1 MLRKFSIPS
10 KVGRSFTVQSG
21 LSDCG
26 ASCLY
31 NIIRYHGGRV
41 SMEYLKLFCG
51 TDSGGATLL
60 ALKEAAEKFGFTAKG
75 LQVDNRQQLKNLPF
89 PSILHVK
96 NDHGNFHYIICYQH
110 WKDKWL
116 IGDPAR
122 GLRIITYRELQ
133 TLWHSRVLLML
144 EPMSE
149 LSRVQSDPKNWFH
162 KIIEKHLGL
171 LTVVIFLGI
180 LVGLL
185 GLSQAV
191 FTQQIIDRLL
201 PNKDSYSLSLAIG
214 GLFGLLLI
222 RASVNYLRNLLLIT
236 HHTQFNNELIQDFLK
251 KIFQTP
257 IKFLTSHSSAEILAR
272 INDSQ
277 KIQKIIQLSAGSFI
291 VDVLITVIIILG
303 ISWFSFKIGLMVCLI
318 VTIMIAVL
326 WGYQKVISKGHYTVM
341 SAFARRENVLI
352 ETFDNI
358 KEIKINNG
366 ESDYLARSMRV
377 HQLYHDN
384 ILKLGKYNLS
394 CGAWSEVL
402 AALLVV
408 IPMSFGAVLVS
419 NSELQLGEWVALLF
433 LVSGIAPALSRS
445 VLFNTHIKEARAALT
460 RLHEIQSLPLEQ
472 SLLTKSKYHPIENII
487 ISRIS
492 FSFPGQPPLI
502 DNLNLEL
509 IKDRLYV
516 LTGKSGSGK
525 STVLDL
531 ILRIH
536 RPKCGLITV
545 DSHNL
550 ERWNLQEWRNRV
562 TLVPQT
568 VRLFQT
574 SLAQNIAMHPNEDCT
589 QAVSS
594 FCRSYGFDTHL
605 GSLSQKYHHM
615 VAPGGVQLSGG
626 EGQLIAWARALYRK
640 PQVLLLDEATT
651 FLDNGKKSFVLGL
664 LQKIKKD
671 TIILMV
677 SHDPYIMS
685 QADKVIEL

>member
-10 KVGRSFTVQSG
+10 KAGRSFTVQSG

-41 SMEYLKLFCG
+41 SLEYLKLVCG
-51 TDSGGATLL
+51 TDSGGTTLL
-60 ALKEAAEKFGFTAKG
+60 GLKEAAEKFGFTAKG

-96 NDHGNFHYIICYQH
+96 NDQGNFHYLIYYQN

-116 IGDPAR
+116 IGDPAQ
-122 GLRIITYRELQ
+122 GLRIITDRELQ
-133 TLWHSRVLLML
+133 SLWHSRVLLVL
-144 EPMSE
+144 EPKSE
-149 LSRVQSDPKNWFH
+149 LVKAQSNPNNWFH

-222 RASVNYLRNLLLIT
+222 RATVNYLRNLLLIT
-236 HHTQFNNELIQDFLK
+236 HHTQFSFELIQDFLK

-257 IKFLTSHSSAEILAR
+257 IRYLRSYSSAEILAR

-291 VDVLITVIIILG
+291 VDLLITTIIILG
-303 ISWFSFKIGLMVCLI
+303 ISWFSIKIGLMVSLI
-318 VTIMIAVL
+318 VTIMIGVL
-326 WGYQKVISKGHYTVM
+326 WGHQKVISKGHYTVM
-341 SAFARRENVLI
+341 SAFARRENILI

-366 ESDYLARSMRV
+366 ESQHLSRSMRA
-377 HQLYHDN
+377 HQLYHDS
-384 ILKLGKYNLS
+384 ILKLGKHNLS

-402 AALLVV
+402 AALLV
-408 IPMSFGAVLVS
+408 ILPMSFGAVLVAK
-419 NSELQLGEWVALLF
+419 SELQLGEWVALLF

-445 VLFNTHIKEARAALT
+445 VLFNTHIKEARAALN
-460 RLHEIQSLPLEQ
+460 RLYEIQSLPMEQ
-472 SLLTKSKYHPIENII
+472 PLLARSKYHPIETIV
-487 ISRIS
+487 ISKMS
-492 FSFPGQPPLI
+492 FSFPGQSPLLE
-502 DNLNLEL
+502 NLNLEL
-509 IKDRLYV
+509 IKNRLYV

-536 RPKCGLITV
+536 SPKSGIITV
-545 DSHNL
+545 DSHYL

-562 TLVPQT
+562 ALVPQT

-594 FCRSYGFDTHL
+594 FCKSYGIDTHL
-605 GSLSQKYHHM
+605 GSLSQKYHHL

-626 EGQLIAWARALYRK
+626 EAQLIAWARALYRK

-664 LQKIKKD
+664 LQRIKKD

-677 SHDPYIMS
+677 SHDPNIMS
-685 QADKVIEL
+685 QADEIIEL